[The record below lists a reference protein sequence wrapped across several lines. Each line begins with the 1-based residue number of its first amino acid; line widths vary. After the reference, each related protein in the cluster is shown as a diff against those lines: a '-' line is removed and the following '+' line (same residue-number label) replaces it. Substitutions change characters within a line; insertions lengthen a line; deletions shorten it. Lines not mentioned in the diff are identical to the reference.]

1 MVFAP
6 RAKHNYRARLC
17 PPDAHGSYSN
27 LGGPPGSGCRLA
39 SRTSLIGKFF
49 GGLGVLLVAVIA
61 TGCAAPQ
68 FTYVSDSG
76 AHAYFKVPFGWHRI
90 SDVSL
95 AAQFKNPGN
104 ALGKAVGTWDIA
116 FDADQVPAAVHLF
129 SPKAKQP
136 FAFAFVTPLSAAA
149 NRTLSDNGL
158 RDVLLPV
165 TSASRAQAA
174 QTSFPLTHFKLLR
187 DIVLTPGQ
195 GVHGVWDTYNYTYPG
210 GITDTFDQVA
220 LTNSSRTQLYVLMV
234 HCVATCYSHNRNQV
248 DTIMSSFT
256 VRSP

>member
-1 MVFAP
+1 M
-6 RAKHNYRARLC
+6 
-17 PPDAHGSYSN
+17 
-27 LGGPPGSGCRLA
+27 A
-39 SRTSLIGKFF
+39 SKTSRIGKVL
-49 GGLGVLLVAVIA
+49 GGLGVLLVAAIA

-76 AHAYFKVPFGWHRI
+76 ANTYFKVPFGWHRI

-95 AAQFKNPGN
+95 AAQFKTPGS
-104 ALGKAVGTWDIA
+104 ALGHATGMWDIA
-116 FDADQVPAAVHLF
+116 FDADQAPAAVHLF
-129 SPKAKQP
+129 SPNAKQP
-136 FAFAFVTPLSAAA
+136 FAFAFVTPLSATAT
-149 NRTLSDNGL
+149 NDLRRSSYNGL

-174 QTSFPLTHFKLLR
+174 QGNFPLTHFKLLR

-210 GITDTFDQVA
+210 DITDTFDQVA
-220 LTNSSRTQLYVLMV
+220 LTNSNSTQLYVLMV
-234 HCVATCYSHNRNQV
+234 HCIATCYSQERHQL

>member
-1 MVFAP
+1 M
-6 RAKHNYRARLC
+6 
-17 PPDAHGSYSN
+17 
-27 LGGPPGSGCRLA
+27 A
-39 SRTSLIGKFF
+39 SKTSLIGKFF

-76 AHAYFKVPFGWHRI
+76 ANTYFKVPFGWHRI
-90 SDVSL
+90 SDGSL
-95 AAQFKNPGN
+95 AAQFKTKGTT
-104 ALGKAVGTWDIA
+104 LGRVAGTWDIA
-116 FDADQVPAAVHLF
+116 FDADQAPTAGHLF
-129 SPKAKQP
+129 SPNAKQP
-136 FAFAFVTPLSAAA
+136 FAFAFVTPLSATATTA
-149 NRTLSDNGL
+149 LRRSPYNGL

-165 TSASRAQAA
+165 TAAYRAQMA
-174 QTSFPLTHFKLLR
+174 QGSFPLTHFKLLR

-220 LTNSSRTQLYVLMV
+220 LTNSSSTQLYVLMV
-234 HCVATCYSHNRNQV
+234 HCISTCYIHNRDQLA
-248 DTIMSSFT
+248 TIMSSFT